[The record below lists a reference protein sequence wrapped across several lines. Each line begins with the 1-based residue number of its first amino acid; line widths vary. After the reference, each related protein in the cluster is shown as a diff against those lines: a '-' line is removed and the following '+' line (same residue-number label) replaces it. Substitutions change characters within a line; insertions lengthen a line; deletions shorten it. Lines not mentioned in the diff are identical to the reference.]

1 MFLNGCEWE
10 YKILFCNMRISHM
23 KFKYQSSSF
32 IETQPPHWFSY
43 GLCVCLGKEVITT
56 QQYFLCPIF
65 KSVIPPPPPHPQ
77 FPAFLISSVGF
88 STTGWEDGLGGGE
101 VESSKN

>member
-65 KSVIPPPPPHPQ
+65 KSVLPPHPHPQ